1 VLSDEGALLVANKT
15 FRKRF
20 GLVSDENIKIDELL
34 AVGSKIFYQT
44 HLLPLVKLQGEA
56 SEVFLSF
63 KTRSNEFLPL
73 LLNVAGIHEE
83 GNIEFHFAGIEIA
96 QRNKFEKEIIEARDA
111 AEKALLENAD
121 VVRLKAELELKH
133 HLIEQQLQQISR
145 LTIQQKQIDKVLSH
159 DLQEPLRKISLF
171 ASKIEYEGKQTD
183 ANISKILISAER
195 LQKLLNR
202 MQRLHALDYIKLKR
216 VPINLFEVV
225 ERVKKRM
232 HSEREKILVTV
243 KNTIAFEADDE
254 HLTRLFEELFDNS
267 QKFKNPDKP
276 LEITISTD
284 HFVQNIFLETENRYK
299 YGNYIRITYSDN
311 GSGFENVYSKLVFD
325 LFRKLDNNNGLGIG
339 LAYVKRIV
347 ALHGGTISAESNIL
361 QGTKFTILIPMTIV

>member
-1 VLSDEGALLVANKT
+1 VLSGEGALLVANKT

-63 KTRSNEFLPL
+63 KTRSNELLPL
-73 LLNVAGIHEE
+73 LLNVASIHEE
-83 GNIEFHFAGIEIA
+83 GNVEFHFAGIEIS

-145 LTIQQKQIDKVLSH
+145 LTVQQKQIDKVLSH

-171 ASKIEYEGKQTD
+171 ASKIGYEGKQTD

-195 LQKLLNR
+195 LQKLLTR

-216 VPINLFEVV
+216 APINLLEVV

-267 QKFKNPDKP
+267 LKFANPDKP

-339 LAYVKRIV
+339 LAYVKRIA

-361 QGTKFTILIPMTIV
+361 QGTKFTILIPMTVV